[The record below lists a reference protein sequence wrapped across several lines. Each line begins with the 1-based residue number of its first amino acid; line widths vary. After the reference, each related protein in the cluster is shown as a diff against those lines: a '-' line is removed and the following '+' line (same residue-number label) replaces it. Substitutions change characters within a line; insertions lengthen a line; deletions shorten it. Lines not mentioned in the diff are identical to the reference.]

1 MTSGHT
7 HSELARARITVNRQA
22 PRDIGQRE
30 VFVALD
36 GKEFAIM
43 RYGDV
48 VTRETEPGPHLLRV
62 HNTMIW
68 KKIEIELQPG
78 EHAHFTVV
86 NRSGWGTYAMAAVL
100 GAGPVYLD
108 VERTTDFEE
117 GPAGRRTN
125 HIAR

>member
-1 MTSGHT
+1 MN
-7 HSELARARITVNRQA
+7 LARTRITVSRQA

-48 VTRETEPGPHLLRV
+48 VTRDAEPGPHLLRV

-68 KKIEIELQPG
+68 KRIEIELRPG

-86 NRSGWGTYAMAAVL
+86 NRPGWGTYAIASVL

-108 VERTTDFEE
+108 VERNADLHTDTAQPNRNTR
-117 GPAGRRTN
+117 GPSE
-125 HIAR
+125 

>member
-1 MTSGHT
+1 
-7 HSELARARITVNRQA
+7 
-22 PRDIGQRE
+22 
-30 VFVALD
+30 
-36 GKEFAIM
+36 
-43 RYGDV
+43 
-48 VTRETEPGPHLLRV
+48 V

-78 EHAHFTVV
+78 EHAHYTDV